1 MDRFALSFPKAGL
14 RPLLAMALLLGAS
27 AGLAVSDADRI
38 QAYKDFRSVF
48 DARKYT
54 EALPLAEKLVAL
66 TEQQLGAEDKALI
79 NPLTNLGTVNLRL
92 ANYDPAEAA
101 FKRALSIAEATATA
115 GADPALIMP
124 LHGLG
129 EVLLATRR
137 YDAAIVALDR
147 AVALTRNL
155 KGLYDVSQLA
165 ILPSLIECY
174 SAIQNFALAE
184 QQQQYAF
191 RIAET
196 AFGRDDKRLLGPL
209 DRYARWYEFMGRY
222 TTARVLHARG
232 LQIAEKDGGQTSL
245 LAVRPLRGL
254 ARTYRLEYIYG
265 PEEVTQDPAQPSEA
279 PGNNLT
285 AGRLNPDGEK
295 ALQIAIATLNKQQP
309 DGHQELGET
318 LVDLGDWY
326 LIAGAA
332 SRSNDAYRL
341 AWKQLNMA
349 GAANQVEVPKV
360 LSYRATASSTLRM
373 RPDKPD
379 EYDTRTVDTR
389 LTLDAEGRVR
399 EAVSTA
405 SDAPDASV
413 KAVLAALKRA
423 RYRPRIDAT
432 GAVETKDLPYTEKVY
447 VRKPVAPAPAEKKS

>member
-1 MDRFALSFPKAGL
+1 MDRFALSFPKTGL
-14 RPLLAMALLLGAS
+14 KTLLAMALLLGAG
-27 AGLAVSDADRI
+27 AGLAVSDADRV
-38 QAYKDFRSVF
+38 QAYKDFRGAF
-48 DARKYT
+48 DARNYAA
-54 EALPLAEKLVAL
+54 ALPLAEQLVSL
-66 TEQQLGAEDKALI
+66 TEQQLGPADKALI
-79 NPLTNLGTVNLRL
+79 NPLTNLGTVNFRL
-92 ANYDPAEAA
+92 ANHDPAEAA
-101 FKRALSIAEATATA
+101 FKRALAIAEASASA

-129 EVLLATRR
+129 EVLLATKR

-155 KGLYDVSQLA
+155 KGLYDASQLA

-196 AFGRDDKRLLGPL
+196 AYGRDDQRLLGPL

-245 LAVRPLRGL
+245 RAVRPLRGL

-265 PEEVTQDPAQPSEA
+265 PEETAPDPTQRSDAA
-279 PGNNLT
+279 GNNPSS
-285 AGRLNPDGEK
+285 GRLNPDGEK

-318 LVDLGDWY
+318 LIDLGDWY
-326 LIAGAA
+326 LIAGVT
-332 SRSNDAYRL
+332 SRSNDIYRL
-341 AWKQLNMA
+341 AWKQLSLA
-349 GAANQVEVPKV
+349 GLANQVEVPKV
-360 LSYRATASSTLRM
+360 LSYRATPSSTLRM
-373 RPDKPD
+373 RPEKPA
-379 EYDTRTVDTR
+379 EFDTRTVETR
-389 LTLDAEGRVR
+389 LTIDVDGRVR

-405 SDAPDASV
+405 SDAPEASV

-423 RYRPRIDAT
+423 RYRPRIDAS
-432 GAVETKDLPYTEKVY
+432 GAVETRDLPYTEKVY
-447 VRKPVAPAPAEKKS
+447 VRKPADAAPPGKKS

>member
-54 EALPLAEKLVAL
+54 EALPLAEKLIAL

-379 EYDTRTVDTR
+379 EYDTRTVETR